1 MNESTSSV
9 KRWGVGLGALQLFI
23 GIGAVL
29 GGVALVSDP
38 SGGNLGIPLETLRNS
53 PFSDYLL
60 PGIVLLAVNGIGSCA
75 GGFLSIFRRRYAG
88 ELGAAL
94 GLFLMAWI
102 SLQVYWLGFPP
113 HWLQILYFGLGAAEL
128 ALALRLRKVLRQAG
142 L

>member
-1 MNESTSSV
+1 MSGSAKSV

-29 GGVALVSDP
+29 GGIALVSDP
-38 SGGNLGIPLETLRNS
+38 SGGNLGIPLEALRNS
-53 PFSDYLL
+53 PFSNYLI
-60 PGIVLLAVNGIGSCA
+60 PGIVLLGVNGLGSCA
-75 GGFLSIFRRRYAG
+75 GGFLSIFRRRFAV

-102 SLQVYWLGFPP
+102 GLQVYWLGFPP
-113 HWLQILYFGLGAAEL
+113 HWLQILYFGLGVAEL
-128 ALALRLRKVLRQAG
+128 ALALRLRMALRRAG